1 MAYGLQIYD
10 ASSNLTLDSNW
21 RLIRFSAFYSGTVTF
36 GTPVTISVTGLTN
49 DGTWGYNNSVEDA
62 WDIKTTLNSGSITVT
77 ALVSGTQSYK
87 ILLFRI

>member
-10 ASSNLTLDSNW
+10 ASSNLTLDTNW

-36 GTPVTISVTGLTN
+36 GSPVTISVTGLIN

-62 WDIKTTLNSGSITVT
+62 WDIKTTLNSGSITIT
-77 ALVSGTQSYK
+77 ALVSGTQSYN

>member
-62 WDIKTTLNSGSITVT
+62 WDIKTPLNSGSITVT

>member
-10 ASSNLTLDSNW
+10 ASSNLTLDTNW

-36 GTPVTISVTGLTN
+36 GSPITISVTGLIN
-49 DGTWGYNNSVEDA
+49 DGTWGYNNSVEDS
-62 WDIKTTLNSGSITVT
+62 WDIRTTLNSGSITVT
-77 ALVSGTQSYK
+77 ALVSGTQSYN